1 MEEKEI
7 RERQQILPT
16 VSHAKT
22 RAGPLLGLGRYLHTL
37 SLPSLVSW
45 SIHLWL
51 FLRRSVM
58 QLNSPLQPHPP
69 HSLDLSIQPRAKAEH
84 SICSI
89 PEGANENTCKS
100 PYKLHKRES
109 FCKHRKYSRH
119 LMALKKNKLEK
130 SSTEI
135 WIWCVCLGHCIRQVL
150 VKSFISQSYIII
162 IISDSN
168 LIM

>member
-1 MEEKEI
+1 MEGKEI

-69 HSLDLSIQPRAKAEH
+69 HSLDLSIPPRAKAEH